1 MDTSNKSQTADSLS
15 LNDIYNLGTPNWNR
29 FYEKCKKEIKDSRY
43 YRSLRKKSS
52 F

>member
-1 MDTSNKSQTADSLS
+1 MNPLNAPQNADALS
-15 LNDIYNLGTPNWNR
+15 LNEIYSLSTPNWNR

-43 YRSLRKKSS
+43 YRTLRRKKS